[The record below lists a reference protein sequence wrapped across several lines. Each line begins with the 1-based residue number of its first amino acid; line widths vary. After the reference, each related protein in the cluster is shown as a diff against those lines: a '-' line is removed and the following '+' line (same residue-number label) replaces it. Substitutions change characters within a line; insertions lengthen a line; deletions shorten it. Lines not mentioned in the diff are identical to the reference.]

1 MKFDRLVEQ
10 LAKDMSIEDIADTH
24 DKDVSEL
31 EKELEKGAD
40 TEKEHTSSKEEAK
53 KIAKDHLVEDP
64 KYYTKIKKAGL

>member
-10 LAKDMSIEDIADTH
+10 LAKDMSLKDIADEH
-24 DKDVSEL
+24 EKDVSEL
-31 EKELEKGAD
+31 EKELEKGAE
-40 TEKEHTSSKEEAK
+40 TEKEHTGSKKEAE